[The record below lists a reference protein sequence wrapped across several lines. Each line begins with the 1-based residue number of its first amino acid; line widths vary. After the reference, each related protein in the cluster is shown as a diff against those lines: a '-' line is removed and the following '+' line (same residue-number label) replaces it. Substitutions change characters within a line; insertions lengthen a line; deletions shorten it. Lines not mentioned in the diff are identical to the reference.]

1 MRKPCDQTI
10 SCNARTSNVVLRV
23 SLVSLNSVP
32 MPTLEQRL
40 ATRAHGVA
48 SPVMY
53 QRWSQL
59 LFLHW
64 KWDAD
69 ELQKRLPPGLFI
81 DTFQGEAWLGIV
93 PFFMERIRP
102 RFLPPVPWISWFL
115 ELNVRTYV
123 HDEKGTPG
131 VWFFSLDCN
140 HPVAVRIARA
150 GFGLPYFDARMSAPI
165 GDDGIRYECAR
176 RGQAQSA
183 RFQYQLAN
191 DAHVAEPGSLEFF
204 LAERYTLFASTPR
217 GLRLGRVQHV
227 PYPLAT
233 ATVTAFDPAPIIW
246 DGLGIPAGAPDHIIG
261 SPGVDVR
268 IGALERL

>member
-1 MRKPCDQTI
+1 M
-10 SCNARTSNVVLRV
+10 NLR
-23 SLVSLNSVP
+23 P
-32 MPTLEQRL
+32 MPSLDQRL

-102 RFLPPVPWISWFL
+102 RFLPCLPWISWFL

-140 HPVAVRIARA
+140 QPLAVRIARA
-150 GFGLPYFDARMSAPI
+150 GFGLPYFDARMSARRM
-165 GDDGIRYECAR
+165 GEGIQYDCQR
-176 RGQAQSA
+176 RGQELRA
-183 RFQYQLAN
+183 RFQYQLAGET
-191 DAHVAEPGSLEFF
+191 HIAEPGSLEFF
-204 LAERYTLFASTPR
+204 LAERYTLFANTPR

-227 PYPLAT
+227 PYPLAA
-233 ATVTAFDPAPIIW
+233 ATVREFDPAPIAW
-246 DGLGIPAGAPDHIIG
+246 DGLELPRGAPDHVIG